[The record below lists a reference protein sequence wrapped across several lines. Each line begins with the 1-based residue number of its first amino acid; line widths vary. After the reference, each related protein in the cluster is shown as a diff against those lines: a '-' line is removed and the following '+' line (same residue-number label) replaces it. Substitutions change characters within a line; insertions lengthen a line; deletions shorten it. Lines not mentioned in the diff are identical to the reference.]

1 MRLAELPAT
10 AISATMRNADHAEGR
25 EEDVM
30 EDPVLLRLA
39 DGVATITL
47 NRPKV
52 LNALDGAMVDGLAAA
67 LERIEASAELRV
79 VVLEGAGAGF
89 MAGGD
94 IRAFQAVMNLSPTE
108 KHVFFERFIHRFH
121 PVIVMLR
128 RLPLPVI
135 ARVHGAVAGAG
146 MSLMM
151 ACDLAIAAADAVFTL
166 AYCHLGTSPDGG
178 STYFLPRHV
187 GSKKAMEIALLGD
200 RFDAAT
206 ALHLGLVN
214 SVVPAAALDQRVA
227 TLAARLASGP
237 REAYAATKRLLNRS
251 GGDALVTQ
259 LQAEAEHFAACAATA
274 DFAEGVAAFIG
285 KRPAAFAK

>member
-1 MRLAELPAT
+1 
-10 AISATMRNADHAEGR
+10 
-25 EEDVM
+25 M

-39 DGVATITL
+39 AGVATITL

-94 IRAFQAVMNLSPTE
+94 IRAFQAVMNLSPAE
-108 KHVFFERFIHRFH
+108 KRVFFERFIHRFH
-121 PVIVMLR
+121 PIIVMLR

-151 ACDLAIAAADAVFTL
+151 ACALAIAAADAVF
-166 AYCHLGTSPDGG
+166 GG

-214 SVVPAAALDQRVA
+214 SVVPAAELDQRVA

-251 GGDALVTQ
+251 GGDALATQ

>member
-1 MRLAELPAT
+1 
-10 AISATMRNADHAEGR
+10 
-25 EEDVM
+25 M
-30 EDPVLLRLA
+30 EDPVLFRLA

-47 NRPKV
+47 NRPRV

-67 LERIEASAELRV
+67 LERIEASAEARV
-79 VVLEGAGAGF
+79 VVLAGAGAGF

-94 IRAFQAVMNLSPTE
+94 IHAFQTVMNLVPAQ
-108 KHVFFERFIHRFH
+108 KRVFFERFINRFH
-121 PVIVMLR
+121 PIVVMLR

-151 ACDLAIAAADAVFTL
+151 ACDLAIAADDAVFTL

-206 ALHLGLVN
+206 ALQLGLVN
-214 SVVPAAALDQRVA
+214 SVVPGAELDRRTE
-227 TLAARLASGP
+227 TLATRLASGP
-237 REAYAATKRLLNRS
+237 RDAYAATKRLLNQS
-251 GGDALVTQ
+251 GGAALATQ
-259 LQAEAEHFAACAATA
+259 LQAEAEHFAACAATM

>member
-1 MRLAELPAT
+1 MTAAT
-10 AISATMRNADHAEGR
+10 LSPVDSASIADPLGGMSSRVIPECCGPRCATTTLK
-25 EEDVM
+25 EEDAM
-30 EDPVLLRLA
+30 DDAVLLRLA
-39 DGVATITL
+39 EGVATITL

-52 LNALDGAMVDGLAAA
+52 LNALDGAMVDGLATA
-67 LERIEASAELRV
+67 LERIEASAGLRV

-94 IRAFQAVMNLSPTE
+94 IRAFQAVMDLSPAA
-108 KHVFFERFIHRFH
+108 KRVFFERFIHRFH
-121 PVIVMLR
+121 PIIIMLR

-146 MSLMM
+146 MSLLM
-151 ACDLAIAAADAVFTL
+151 ACDLAIAAEDAVFTL

-200 RFDAAT
+200 RFGAAS

-214 SVVPAAALDQRVA
+214 SVVPAAELDQRIEELA
-227 TLAARLASGP
+227 TRLASGP
-237 REAYAATKRLLNRS
+237 REAYAATKRLLNQS
-251 GGDALVTQ
+251 GGTALATQ
-259 LQAEAEHFAACAATA
+259 LQDEAEHFAACAA
-274 DFAEGVAAFIG
+274 
-285 KRPAAFAK
+285 